1 MKHAEAWA
9 FGKMASQ
16 GMRRQRQKCFIINQ
30 DKQLLKYQ
38 FKIKLQ
44 FGFRGR
50 EASGFRDVSHS
61 RDLDAS
67 FSICKLN
74 LLTYIQ

>member
-38 FKIKLQ
+38 FKINFNLD
-44 FGFRGR
+44 F
-50 EASGFRDVSHS
+50 EAARLRNFEMS
-61 RDLDAS
+61 RILAT
-67 FSICKLN
+67 
-74 LLTYIQ
+74 LTPRFQYVN

>member
-30 DKQLLKYQ
+30 DKQLLKYL
-38 FKIKLQ
+38 FKINFNLD
-44 FGFRGR
+44 F
-50 EASGFRDVSHS
+50 EAARLRNFEMS
-61 RDLDAS
+61 RILAT
-67 FSICKLN
+67 
-74 LLTYIQ
+74 LTPRFQYVN